1 MKSGKGFA
9 LITTLIV
16 LSILLIF
23 CFTLFQLASFQQ
35 AKHQF
40 DWKFQRAKYI
50 AEAGI
55 TKAQILMA
63 DWASQGKFS
72 EALVERGY
80 VFEEPFSDGK
90 YNVAIE
96 YVHYSQRVDG
106 QPWRIKATGLFQGRK
121 ALETSFVDGYDP
133 LRKIVVFAKGSPS
146 SMWDEIASKHG
157 EVIKDLPLIRGTVL
171 VLNSSGEK
179 SKLIM
184 ETGVERIDND
194 QLVKIPVENV
204 GKRVETQ
211 GGTTQPAQV
220 TPWGIGRISA
230 PQAWGT
236 STAIGVKI
244 AVIDTGISTGHP
256 DLKVAGGANIITPK
270 KSYNDDNG
278 HGSHVAGIIAALS
291 NSVGVVGAGYNA
303 NLYAVKVLNAN
314 GSGYLS
320 DVIGGIQWSV
330 NNSIRLANMSLG
342 SSTNS
347 QSLKDAVTAAG
358 QAGLIMVAA
367 AGNDS
372 GGPVIYPAAYPEV
385 IAVTALTSSDT
396 FASFSNKGPE
406 VDVIAPGV
414 SIFSTYKGTD
424 YATLS
429 GTSMAA
435 PHVTAACGLKLAL
448 SSSLTPSQMLD
459 ALRAS
464 SDLVTGLSTEQQGAG
479 VVNAYKLVT
488 AP

>member
-1 MKSGKGFA
+1 MKSSKGFA

-16 LSILLIF
+16 LSILIIF

-40 DWKFQRAKYI
+40 DWKAQRAKYI

-55 TKAQILMA
+55 TRAQILM
-63 DWASQGKFS
+63 DEWARQGKFS
-72 EALVERGY
+72 ESFVEKGY
-80 VFEEPFSDGK
+80 AFEEPFSDGK
-90 YNVAIE
+90 YDVVIE
-96 YVHYSQRVDG
+96 YVPYSQRVDG
-106 QPWRIKATGLFQGRK
+106 QAWRIKATGLFQGRK
-121 ALETSFVDGYDP
+121 VFETSFVDGYDP

-146 SMWDEIASKHG
+146 VMWDEIASKHG
-157 EVIKDLPLIRGTVL
+157 EVIKALPLIRATVL
-171 VLNSSGEK
+171 VLNSAGEK

-184 ETGVERIDND
+184 ETGVERIDD
-194 QLVKIPVENV
+194 DVQVRISIENA
-204 GKRVETQ
+204 GKRTETQ
-211 GGTTQPAQV
+211 GGVSQPAQV

-230 PQAWGT
+230 PRAWGT
-236 STAIGVKI
+236 STASGIKI

-256 DLKVAGGANIITPK
+256 DLKVAGGVNIITPK

-291 NSVGVVGAGYNA
+291 NSIGVVGGGYNA

-330 NNSIRLANMSLG
+330 NSGIRLANMSLG
-342 SSTNS
+342 SSTGN
-347 QSLKDAVTAAG
+347 QSFKDAVTQAG
-358 QAGLIMVAA
+358 QAGLIIVAA
-367 AGNDS
+367 AGNDN
-372 GGPVIYPAAYPEV
+372 GGPVIYPAAYPET

-396 FASFSNKGPE
+396 FASFSNQGPE

-414 SIFSTYKGTD
+414 SIFSTYKGTS

-435 PHVTAACGLKLAL
+435 PHVTAVCGLKLAL

-464 SDLVTGLSTEQQGAG
+464 SDLVPGLSTEQQGAG
-479 VVNAYKLVT
+479 IVNAYKLVT